1 MNYRIAVCD
10 DDPVFLEET
19 TNLILNYQFEKDMN
33 LTLSPFKSSKNLL
46 TNFRHA
52 NDYHIVFLDIE
63 MPEPNG
69 IELASI
75 IRSSIEPPCIYCFC
89 EQLFLNICM
98 TVSRY
103 TLITICKNP

>member
-33 LTLSPFKSSKNLL
+33 LTLSSFKSSQSLL

-75 IRSSIEPPCIYCFC
+75 IRSSIDRHVFIVF
-89 EQLFLNICM
+89 
-98 TVSRY
+98 VSSY
-103 TLITICKNP
+103 PEYMHDSFITICKNP